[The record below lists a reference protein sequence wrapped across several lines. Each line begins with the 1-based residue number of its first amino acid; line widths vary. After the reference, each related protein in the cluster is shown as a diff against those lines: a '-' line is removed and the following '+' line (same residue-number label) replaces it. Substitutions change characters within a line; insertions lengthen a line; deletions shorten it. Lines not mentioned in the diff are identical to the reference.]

1 MWAKRESTFV
11 LSTSCSSFVAAF
23 HVRLLFF
30 TVAPSPFSAFFL
42 SLSLALFLPLSSH
55 CDWWAFFPHLLSCL
69 PPAACGFVF
78 YVNWDTHAHAQLFE
92 QARRKR
98 KRKENK
104 RASIGL
110 PFKSGITQ
118 EWRTFSLSVCLR
130 VDLILCVL
138 NSFSSLFLFLFCF
151 PFSYYVSGLSFS
163 LSLSLGSLSLFMFL
177 CFSVH
182 CTPIDLW
189 TLTSSLQIFLSW
201 WKRRP
206 MHALLAKLPP
216 RVLCPTRF
224 SVVALLFCFSIL

>member
-1 MWAKRESTFV
+1 MSVCF
-11 LSTSCSSFVAAF
+11 SSQSLPP
-23 HVRLLFF
+23 HSR
-30 TVAPSPFSAFFL
+30 PSFCHCLWRSFSPCPLTAIDEPFFL
-42 SLSLALFLPLSSH
+42 IYYHVF
-55 CDWWAFFPHLLSCL
+55 

-163 LSLSLGSLSLFMFL
+163 LSLFRLAFALYVSLFFCALHPYWPLDVDVVVANFPFL
-177 CFSVH
+177 VK
-182 CTPIDLW
+182 
-189 TLTSSLQIFLSW
+189 TSSN
-201 WKRRP
+201 
-206 MHALLAKLPP
+206 ACTAG
-216 RVLCPTRF
+216 
-224 SVVALLFCFSIL
+224 